1 MQTYDEAH
9 VNSYRQVKEARYAL
23 RRCQRERQS
32 VCPTAQEASARAS
45 PQPRATPCP
54 RRQWGSSTCP
64 RSRSRGQPCK
74 SRGGCRG
81 EQLQCQRRRRPTTMV
96 SRECIASWKVTHTHV
111 RQHRGGD
118 CNAVLVGA
126 AHRRI
131 ARKAELRR
139 GDVASHR
146 DEACSD
152 NASLDGGERD
162 LEDSGEAH
170 VHED

>member
-1 MQTYDEAH
+1 
-9 VNSYRQVKEARYAL
+9 
-23 RRCQRERQS
+23 
-32 VCPTAQEASARAS
+32 
-45 PQPRATPCP
+45 
-54 RRQWGSSTCP
+54 
-64 RSRSRGQPCK
+64 
-74 SRGGCRG
+74 
-81 EQLQCQRRRRPTTMV
+81 MV

-139 GDVASHR
+139 GGVASHR

-170 VHED
+170 VHEDWIDLWVSLNDEDQSWIVAHDAAWQESRAGKLLLLFVLGRRV